1 MAAGLENRPLT
12 ALRGLAAVWVALHH
26 AELGWSL
33 PASRTLHDV
42 LLFGQLAVDVFFILS
57 GFIMARVYRDLRW
70 PGAGRFALRRLSR
83 IYPLHVSVMLALAL
97 SALLSERFR
106 SGSTHPWG
114 DFLPDLLLLNPLLQR
129 PPAWNPPSWSAGVE
143 LCCYLLF
150 LPLAFLLR
158 RLPRPALLAFAL
170 IAAVSAAAVQARF
183 AGTTVGIGAL
193 LRGLSG
199 FTLGAALAAC
209 PPLAPRRWTP
219 LLASA
224 ALVAAVVLL
233 DPIAT
238 ALAAAALVTV
248 LGAPAARLRPV
259 EARAGQPGACLARA
273 DLVLHLPAARA
284 AAGPIRPSA
293 AGAGDA
299 AIAPPGRGA
308 PWQRSCWSCSRLPRL
323 RTGISS
329 SRPAAGPARQSRP
342 SIAAQQ

>member
-12 ALRGLAAVWVALHH
+12 ALRGLAAVWVVLHH

-33 PASRTLHDV
+33 PAGRTLHDV
-42 LLFGQLAVDVFFILS
+42 LLFGQLAVDVFFVLS

-70 PGAGRFALRRLSR
+70 HGAGRFALRRLSR
-83 IYPLHVSVMLALAL
+83 IYPLHVCVMLALAL
-97 SALLSERFR
+97 SALLSERLR

-114 DFLPDLLLLNPLLQR
+114 DFLPDLLLLNPLLQL

-158 RLPRPALLAFAL
+158 QLPRPALPAFAL
-170 IAAVSAAAVQARF
+170 IAALSVATVQAHF
-183 AGTTVGIGAL
+183 AGTTVGVGAV

-224 ALVAAVVLL
+224 ALVAATVLL
-233 DPIAT
+233 DPVAT

-248 LGAPAARLRPV
+248 LGAPAVRLRPV
-259 EARAGQPGACLARA
+259 ERALASPALVWLGQISFSIYLLHVPLLVQFGRLPPVRTMLQSPAGAWGAVA
-273 DLVLHLPAARA
+273 AFMLVLLPLATLTHRYIEQPARRWA
-284 AAGPIRPSA
+284 
-293 AGAGDA
+293 
-299 AIAPPGRGA
+299 
-308 PWQRSCWSCSRLPRL
+308 
-323 RTGISS
+323 
-329 SRPAAGPARQSRP
+329 ARQSRP